1 MARTASTRSR
11 SGKSR
16 KRDVALDIVEAAL
29 GLAEERGW
37 PAVRMHDIAEE
48 LGVPPGRV
56 LEHYRDLDSVANGW
70 FRRGLEAM
78 IAPKQPDFGAQPAKR
93 RIETCLLA
101 WFDALAPHRR
111 VTVEMLKGKMH
122 IPHPHHWAPGI
133 FDLSRTIHWLREAAM
148 LPAGYGT
155 RRAQMEEIGLT
166 SLFLATLLVW
176 ARRRHARPNSHPP
189 VPPPPTGPGRP
200 GHDVAVGTG
209 PSAGT
214 GRRLID
220 VGR

>member
-1 MARTASTRSR
+1 MAQTASTQSR

-16 KRDVALDIVEAAL
+16 KRDLPADIVEAAL

-37 PAVRMHDIAEE
+37 PAVRMHDIAKE
-48 LGVPPGRV
+48 LGVPPGQV

-70 FRRGLEAM
+70 LRRGLEAM
-78 IAPKQPDFGAQPAKR
+78 IAPREPDFGAQPAKQR
-93 RIETCLLA
+93 LETCLLA

-122 IPHPHHWAPGI
+122 IPHPHHWGPAI

-176 ARRRHARPNSHPP
+176 AGDDTPGQIRTRRFLHRQLDRADRAMASLWGPA
-189 VPPPPTGPGRP
+189 PPTEQA
-200 GHDVAVGTG
+200 AV
-209 PSAGT
+209 S
-214 GRRLID
+214 
-220 VGR
+220 

>member
-1 MARTASTRSR
+1 MARAAPTQSR
-11 SGKSR
+11 PGKSR
-16 KRDVALDIVEAAL
+16 KRDLPADIVEAAL

-37 PAVRMHDIAEE
+37 PAVRMHDIAGR

-56 LEHYRDLDSVANGW
+56 LEHHRDLDSVANGW
-70 FRRGLEAM
+70 LRRGLEAM
-78 IAPKQPDFGAQPAKR
+78 IAPKGPDFAAQPAKR

-122 IPHPHHWAPGI
+122 IPHPHHWVPAI

-176 ARRRHARPNSHPP
+176 ARDDTSGQIRTRRFLRRQLDRADRAMTSLWGPA
-189 VPPPPTGPGRP
+189 PPPGRA
-200 GHDVAVGTG
+200 AV
-209 PSAGT
+209 S
-214 GRRLID
+214 
-220 VGR
+220 

>member
-11 SGKSR
+11 SGKNR
-16 KRDVALDIVEAAL
+16 KRNLPADIVEAAL

-37 PAVRMHDIAEE
+37 PAVRMHDIAER

-56 LEHYRDLDSVANGW
+56 LEHHRDLDSVSNGW
-70 FRRGLEAM
+70 FGRGLEAM
-78 IAPKQPDFGAQPAKR
+78 IAPKEKDFGAQPAKR

-122 IPHPHHWAPGI
+122 IPHPHHWVPAI

-176 ARRRHARPNSHPP
+176 ARDETPGQIRTRRFLRRQLDRADRAMTSLWGPA
-189 VPPPPTGPGRP
+189 PPPGQA
-200 GHDVAVGTG
+200 AV
-209 PSAGT
+209 S
-214 GRRLID
+214 
-220 VGR
+220 

>member
-1 MARTASTRSR
+1 MARAASTRSR
-11 SGKSR
+11 AGKSR
-16 KRDVALDIVEAAL
+16 KRDLPSDIMEAAL
-29 GLAEERGW
+29 ELAEERGW
-37 PAVRMHDIAEE
+37 PAVRMHDIAER
-48 LGVPPGRV
+48 LGVPPGKV
-56 LEHYRDLDSVANGW
+56 LEHHRDLDSVANGW
-70 FRRGLEAM
+70 FGRGLEAM
-78 IAPKQPDFGAQPAKR
+78 IAPKPPDFGAEPARR

-122 IPHPHHWAPGI
+122 LPHPHHWVPAI

-176 ARRRHARPNSHPP
+176 ARDDTPGQIRTRRFLRRQLDRADRTMTSLWGPA
-189 VPPPPTGPGRP
+189 PPPETAPG
-200 GHDVAVGTG
+200 VG
-209 PSAGT
+209 
-214 GRRLID
+214 
-220 VGR
+220 